1 MVLSALQEFLTR
13 TKERVSVIEKGEPV
27 RMRGNLLR
35 MKTWPRMS
43 VMDSK
48 LFQRSHL

>member
-13 TKERVSVIEKGEPV
+13 SKEWVPVIEKGEPA
-27 RMRGNLLR
+27 RMHGNPL
-35 MKTWPRMS
+35 KTWPRMS